1 MRPPTSHNRHGEAAV
16 KKHFVMM
23 AAYNKWANRLLYE
36 AAGALTDE
44 EFGRDTGAFFASME
58 GTLNHILV
66 GDLIWMHRFTGEG
79 ELPDGL
85 DVVLYDQFDELA
97 DARDGLDARIEEW
110 VDGLTDLDL
119 AGRFAYVTATDLKT
133 VSQRLSPAL
142 AHFFNHQTHH
152 RGHAHMIL
160 SVLGERPPSLDLIYF
175 QRSPAGQRFA

>member
-1 MRPPTSHNRHGEAAV
+1 M

-23 AAYNKWANRLLYE
+23 AAYNKWANRLLYD

-44 EFGRDTGAFFASME
+44 EFGRDTGAYFASME

-66 GDLIWMHRFTGEG
+66 GDLIWMHRFTGQG

-85 DVVLYDQFDELA
+85 DAVLYDQFDELA
-97 DARDGLDARIEEW
+97 DARAGLDARIEEW
-110 VDGLTDLDL
+110 VEGLSDIDLV
-119 AGRFAYVTATDLKT
+119 GRFTYVTATDLKT

-152 RGHAHMIL
+152 RGQAHMIL
-160 SVLGERPPSLDLIYF
+160 SVLGETPPSLDLIYF
-175 QRSPAGQRFA
+175 QRSAEGMRFA